1 MVLGVSLLNHTLVG
15 PLSVVGNAL
24 HIILSRTLCRC
35 IRVLNVS
42 KWSSGSFNLS
52 YASPCGIWN
61 LVGRGKEVT
70 YGVKGESICWTSSS
84 RLGDTHPFMAFIIM
98 SIFSFIISMSC
109 AMCIALLSNSN
120 GQSISSCRSCLLGML
135 LSSWSFL
142 SLWSPIGR

>member
-15 PLSVVGNAL
+15 PLSVVGSAL

-42 KWSSGSFNLS
+42 KWSSESFNLW

-70 YGVKGESICWTSSS
+70 YME
-84 RLGDTHPFMAFIIM
+84 
-98 SIFSFIISMSC
+98 
-109 AMCIALLSNSN
+109 
-120 GQSISSCRSCLLGML
+120 
-135 LSSWSFL
+135 
-142 SLWSPIGR
+142 